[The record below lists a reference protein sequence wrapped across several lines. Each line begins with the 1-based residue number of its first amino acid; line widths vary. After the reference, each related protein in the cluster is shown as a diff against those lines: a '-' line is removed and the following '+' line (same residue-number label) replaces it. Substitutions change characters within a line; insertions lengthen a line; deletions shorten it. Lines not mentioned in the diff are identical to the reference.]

1 MNLKK
6 AEEKLEIIGNFGLSE
21 EKSFSSYKYAKQ
33 MRTNKIYAYRKLSE
47 EEKKYNKDIEKYKEL
62 NSNYLMKFEKENDL
76 IFWECCNG
84 GNLLSLI
91 NYFNT
96 FIISFPLEEILIQK
110 IIKQIVKGLECLHEN
125 NNNKKIISGLSL
137 NNIFINFKG
146 IKKEELWNNNGL
158 IRKQYDLYKERDD
171 IDLIDIKMRFFVS
184 KEERKKEMKSNYNT
198 SEYTTN
204 YSLAP
209 EILDY
214 PNCDIDPIKSNMW
227 SLGVITYQLLTG
239 NKILFKGKNSKE
251 ILDKI
256 NEGKMPIESG
266 LTPSLQIINFITS
279 LLKFY
284 PKDRPKLEDLKNNE
298 FLKLNPENFDFINI
312 KFLAKKNNQIILD
325 LKEEYPINKYLVNT
339 NLRKKIPKKNLRNS
353 SLLFIDN
360 TVNANKEKIEELK
373 NEYKNKKNITSD
385 DRIYYPENI
394 KGLQLVNGGLLQ
406 KKEEILAEVNN
417 EEP

>member
-6 AEEKLEIIGNFGLSE
+6 AEEKLEIVGNFGLSE
-21 EKSFSSYKYAKQ
+21 EKSFSSFKYAKQ

-62 NSNYLMKFEKENDL
+62 NNNYLMKFEKENDL

-125 NNNKKIISGLSL
+125 NNKKIISGLSL

-146 IKKEELWNNNGL
+146 IKKEELWNNNIL

-171 IDLIDIKMRFFVS
+171 IDLIDIKMRYFVS

-256 NEGKMPIESG
+256 NEGKMPIESR

-279 LLKFY
+279 LLKY
-284 PKDRPKLEDLKNNE
+284 YLKDRPNLEDLKNNE

>member
-21 EKSFSSYKYAKQ
+21 EKSFSSFKYAKQ

-47 EEKKYNKDIEKYKEL
+47 EEKKYNEDIEKYKEL
-62 NSNYLMKFEKENDL
+62 NNNYLMKFEKENDL

-96 FIISFPLEEILIQK
+96 NIIPFPLEEILIQK
-110 IIKQIVKGLECLHEN
+110 IIKQIVKGLECLHK

-171 IDLIDIKMRFFVS
+171 IDLIDIKMRYFVS

-394 KGLQLVNGGLLQ
+394 KGLQLVNGGLLK

>member
-21 EKSFSSYKYAKQ
+21 EKAFSSYKYANQ

-47 EEKKYNKDIEKYKEL
+47 EEKKYNENIEKYKEF
-62 NSNYLMKFEKENDL
+62 NSDYLMKFEKENDL

-96 FIISFPLEEILIQK
+96 YIIPFPLEEILIQK
-110 IIKQIVKGLECLHEN
+110 IIKQIVKGLECLHE

-146 IKKEELWNNNGL
+146 IKKEELWNNNAL
-158 IRKQYDLYKERDD
+158 IRKQYDLYKQEDD
-171 IDLIDIKMRFFVS
+171 IDLIDIKMRYFVS

-251 ILDKI
+251 TLGKI
-256 NEGKMPIESG
+256 NEGKMPIESK

-284 PKDRPKLEDLKNNE
+284 PKDRPKLEDLKNSE

>member
-62 NSNYLMKFEKENDL
+62 NSNYLMKFEKEDDL

-110 IIKQIVKGLECLHEN
+110 IIKQIVKGLECLYE

>member
-6 AEEKLEIIGNFGLSE
+6 AEEKLEIVGNFGLSE

-62 NSNYLMKFEKENDL
+62 NNNYLMKFEKEDDL
-76 IFWECCNG
+76 IFWKCCNG

-96 FIISFPLEEILIQK
+96 HIIPFPLEEILIQK
-110 IIKQIVKGLECLHEN
+110 IIKQIVKGLECLHK

-146 IKKEELWNNNGL
+146 IKKEELWNNNIL

-171 IDLIDIKMRFFVS
+171 IDLIDIKIRYFVS

-256 NEGKMPIESG
+256 NEGKMPIESR

-279 LLKFY
+279 LLKY
-284 PKDRPKLEDLKNNE
+284 YLKDRPNLEELKNNE

>member
-6 AEEKLEIIGNFGLSE
+6 AEEKLEIVGNFGLSE

-47 EEKKYNKDIEKYKEL
+47 EEKKYNEDIEKYKEL
-62 NSNYLMKFEKENDL
+62 NNNYLMKFEKEDDL

-110 IIKQIVKGLECLHEN
+110 IIKQIVKGLECLHG

-158 IRKQYDLYKERDD
+158 IRKQYDLYKQEDD
-171 IDLIDIKMRFFVS
+171 IDLIDIKMRYFIS

-251 ILDKI
+251 IIDKI

-284 PKDRPKLEDLKNNE
+284 PKDRPKLEELKNNE
-298 FLKLNPENFDFINI
+298 FLNLNPENFDFINI

>member
-47 EEKKYNKDIEKYKEL
+47 EEKRYNEDIEKYKDFK
-62 NSNYLMKFEKENDL
+62 NDYLMKFEKENDL

-125 NNNKKIISGLSL
+125 NNKKIISGLSL

-146 IKKEELWNNNGL
+146 IKKEELWNNNAL
-158 IRKQYDLYKERDD
+158 IRKQYDLYKQEDD
-171 IDLIDIKMRFFVS
+171 IDLIDIKMRYFVS

-284 PKDRPKLEDLKNNE
+284 PKDRPKLEDLKNSE

>member
-6 AEEKLEIIGNFGLSE
+6 AEEKLNIIGNFCLSE
-21 EKSFSSYKYAKQ
+21 EKAFSSYIYAKQ
-33 MRTNKIYAYRKLSE
+33 TRTNKIYAYRKLSE
-47 EEKKYNKDIEKYKEL
+47 EEKKYNEDIEKYKEL
-62 NSNYLMKFEKENDL
+62 NNNYLMKFEKEDDL

-110 IIKQIVKGLECLHEN
+110 IIKQIVKGLECLYE

-171 IDLIDIKMRFFVS
+171 IDLIDIKMRYFVS
-184 KEERKKEMKSNYNT
+184 LEERKKEMKSNYNT

>member
-1 MNLKK
+1 
-6 AEEKLEIIGNFGLSE
+6 
-21 EKSFSSYKYAKQ
+21 
-33 MRTNKIYAYRKLSE
+33 MRY
-47 EEKKYNKDIEKYKEL
+47 
-62 NSNYLMKFEKENDL
+62 
-76 IFWECCNG
+76 
-84 GNLLSLI
+84 
-91 NYFNT
+91 
-96 FIISFPLEEILIQK
+96 
-110 IIKQIVKGLECLHEN
+110 
-125 NNNKKIISGLSL
+125 
-137 NNIFINFKG
+137 
-146 IKKEELWNNNGL
+146 
-158 IRKQYDLYKERDD
+158 
-171 IDLIDIKMRFFVS
+171 FVS
-184 KEERKKEMKSNYNT
+184 KEERKKEMKSNYNF

-284 PKDRPKLEDLKNNE
+284 PKDRPKLEELKNNE
-298 FLKLNPENFDFINI
+298 FLNLNPENFDFINI

>member
-6 AEEKLEIIGNFGLSE
+6 AEEKLEIVGNFGLSE

-47 EEKKYNKDIEKYKEL
+47 EEKKYNENIEKYKEL
-62 NSNYLMKFEKENDL
+62 NSDYLMKFEKEDDL

-125 NNNKKIISGLSL
+125 NNKKIISGLSL

-146 IKKEELWNNNGL
+146 IKKEELWNNNAL
-158 IRKQYDLYKERDD
+158 IRKQYDLYKQEDD
-171 IDLIDIKMRFFVS
+171 IDLIDIKMRYFIS

-312 KFLAKKNNQIILD
+312 KFLEKKNNQIILD

>member
-1 MNLKK
+1 
-6 AEEKLEIIGNFGLSE
+6 
-21 EKSFSSYKYAKQ
+21 
-33 MRTNKIYAYRKLSE
+33 
-47 EEKKYNKDIEKYKEL
+47 
-62 NSNYLMKFEKENDL
+62 MKFEKENDL

-84 GNLLSLI
+84 GNLLSFI

-110 IIKQIVKGLECLHEN
+110 IIKQIVKGLECLHK

-158 IRKQYDLYKERDD
+158 IRKQYDLYKQEDD

-284 PKDRPKLEDLKNNE
+284 PKDRPKLEDLKNSE

>member
-62 NSNYLMKFEKENDL
+62 NSDYLMKFEKENDL

-96 FIISFPLEEILIQK
+96 YIIPFPLEEILIQK
-110 IIKQIVKGLECLHEN
+110 IIKQIVKGLECLHE

-146 IKKEELWNNNGL
+146 IKKEELWNNNAL
-158 IRKQYDLYKERDD
+158 IRKQYDLYKQEDD
-171 IDLIDIKMRFFVS
+171 IDLIDIKMRYFVS

-266 LTPSLQIINFITS
+266 LTHSLQIINFITS
-279 LLKFY
+279 LLKYY
-284 PKDRPKLEDLKNNE
+284 PKDRPKIENLKNSE
-298 FLKLNPENFDFINI
+298 FFNLNPENFDFINI

>member
-1 MNLKK
+1 MKIEE
-6 AEEKLEIIGNFGLSE
+6 AEENLNIKGDFGLTTT
-21 EKSFSSYKYAKQ
+21 KAFSSYNYAKQ
-33 MRTNKIYAYRKLSE
+33 MSTNKIFAYRKLSDN
-47 EEKKYNKDIEKYKEL
+47 EKRYNEDIEKYKDFK
-62 NSNYLMKFEKENDL
+62 NDYLMKFEKEDDL

-110 IIKQIVKGLECLHEN
+110 IIKQIVKGLECLYE